1 MGMLIGC
8 CAGCC
13 TGGGCKGACGLGFC
27 GMIFCALL
35 GFAGYFYAYIYFGS
49 EFVRTSSNHGRPPP
63 PLLVPPAQL
72 WMAVVRAALVHVGT
86 RLEEPPHLI

>member
-1 MGMLIGC
+1 MMIISLALSTVMGMLIGC

-49 EFVRTSSNHGRPPP
+49 EFVRTSCRVRHRPCSRTHCPSIVAG
-63 PLLVPPAQL
+63 L
-72 WMAVVRAALVHVGT
+72 
-86 RLEEPPHLI
+86 